1 MTNKIQRAFF
11 VHKPHLLVVFLM
23 FWALTFYCAPN
34 YAADDNPLKPIDT
47 SSPRATLQG
56 FLEQMNQGYAKG
68 VGMVDAYLAT
78 SRQYLSSEDIAN
90 LKVTLHHQKL
100 ARRALDLS
108 ELPSDLSEET
118 SLRLAVQLKE
128 VLDRLDLP
136 ALDSIPDA
144 QAMAK
149 SEFKYWFIPNTELRI
164 QRVEK
169 GSRVGEYLFTPET
182 LNRLPEFYERIK
194 DLPYKPGASAGWYD
208 FFAYSPAGVALGL
221 HRIVPTRWLIDSP
234 RYRERL
240 LYLDQPV
247 WRWVGIVVVLGVCLI
262 FTRLCFRF
270 RRYWL
275 ACSPASKPWA
285 NILRPASL
293 VIVAAVM
300 AIILARVLRISG
312 LVYEITIP
320 MLWTLFYFALT
331 WLVWVVGEAIAT
343 SMIAREHL
351 HIGSIDSQLIRMVV
365 RLVSFTTAIAILV
378 FGADHL
384 GLPAYSMLAGFG
396 VGGLAVALAA
406 QQTFA
411 NLLGSL
417 IIMIEKPFKLGDS
430 IKLKDTEGTVEK
442 VGFRST
448 RIRTPYN
455 SLVTIPSSELVNST
469 IDNLELRQYRQVKTT
484 LTLAHDTPV
493 EKIKGFIAAIKQML
507 ETHQNTC
514 KDNIQ
519 VFLYEFGPTS
529 LNILVNFF
537 IQVSKRDDEL
547 TERQQ
552 ILLDILCLAEEQG
565 VQFAFPTQTLHIKSL
580 PTETTSQSGT
590 LLAKQP
596 LHE

>member
-1 MTNKIQRAFF
+1 MTNKIRHAFF
-11 VHKPHLLVVFLM
+11 VDMPHLSLVFLM
-23 FWALTFYCAPN
+23 FWALAFCSMST
-34 YAADDNPLKPIDT
+34 YAADDHPLKPIDT
-47 SSPRATLQG
+47 SSPRGTLQG
-56 FLEQMNQGYAKG
+56 FLEQMNKAYASG

-78 SRQYLSSEDIAN
+78 SRQYLSSEDIAS

-108 ELPSDLSEET
+108 ELPLDLSQET
-118 SLRLAVQLKE
+118 SMRLAVQLKE

-136 ALDSIPDA
+136 NLDSIPDA

-149 SEFKYWFIPNTELRI
+149 SEFKYWVIPNTEIRI

-169 GSRVGEYLFTPET
+169 GPRVGEYLFTPET
-182 LNRLPEFYERIK
+182 LDRLPEFYESIK
-194 DLPYKPGASAGWYD
+194 SLPYKSDASIGWYD
-208 FFAYSPAGVALGL
+208 FFTYSPAGVALGL
-221 HRIVPTRWLIDSP
+221 HRLVPTRWLIDSP

-247 WRWVGIVVVLGVCLI
+247 WRWISIVIVLGVCLI
-262 FTRLCFRF
+262 FTRLCFRL
-270 RRYWL
+270 RRYL
-275 ACSPASKPWA
+275 LGRSPVAKPWA
-285 NILRPASL
+285 NLLRPASL
-293 VIVAAVM
+293 VIIASAM
-300 AIILARVLRISG
+300 AIILAQVLRISG
-312 LVYEITIP
+312 LVYEIAIP

-331 WLVWVVGEAIAT
+331 WLVWVVGEAIAS

-365 RLVSFTTAIAILV
+365 RLVSFITAIGILV

-406 QQTFA
+406 QTTFA

-469 IDNLELRQYRQVKTT
+469 IDNLELRDYRQIKTT
-484 LTLAHDTPV
+484 LTIAHDTPV
-493 EKIKGFIAAIKQML
+493 EKIKGFIAAIKQLL
-507 ETHQNTC
+507 ETHQNTR

-519 VFLYEFGPTS
+519 VFLHEFGPAS

-547 TERQQ
+547 SERQQ
-552 ILLDILCLAEEQG
+552 ILLDILCLAEEKS

-580 PTETTSQSGT
+580 PTETPSQSGA
-590 LLAKQP
+590 LQAN
-596 LHE
+596 